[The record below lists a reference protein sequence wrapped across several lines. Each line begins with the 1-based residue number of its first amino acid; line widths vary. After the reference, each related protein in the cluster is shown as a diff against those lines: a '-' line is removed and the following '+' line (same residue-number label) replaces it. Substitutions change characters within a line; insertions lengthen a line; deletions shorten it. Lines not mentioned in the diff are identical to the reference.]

1 MTERGPDTRFQ
12 VLMDGPPVL
21 EAFDLRKHYGER
33 VAVDG
38 VAVSVNAGE
47 IVGLL
52 GPNGAGKTTT
62 LSMLAGT
69 LDSDSGTVR
78 IAGHDL
84 RLTPALARR
93 RLGFVPQSVAVYPTL
108 TAVENLDFFGRIQV
122 LKMTDAREATAALL
136 EEVGLTDRANDIVR
150 TFSGGMK
157 RRLNLACG
165 MLHGPQVLLLDEATA
180 GVDPQSRELIFAVI
194 KNAAAHGTAILYS
207 THYMEEAE
215 LLCNRV
221 ILIDHGHIVAE
232 GTVRQLVGL
241 AGVEGRVDLMT
252 RVSMPVGW
260 AGGLAGARELAIV
273 SNGTPCA
280 ALAVHSLDE
289 RVPEIISLANKFG
302 GGIVELHLH
311 PPNLQDAFIALTGH
325 ALRDAS

>member
-1 MTERGPDTRFQ
+1 
-12 VLMDGPPVL
+12 MDGPPVL

-38 VAVSVNAGE
+38 VAISVNAGE

-93 RLGFVPQSVAVYPTL
+93 SLGFVPQSVAVYPTL
-108 TAVENLDFFGRIQV
+108 TAVENLDFFGRIQG
-122 LKMTDAREATAALL
+122 LTKTDAREATAALL

>member
-1 MTERGPDTRFQ
+1 MTVRRADTRLQ
-12 VLMDGPPVL
+12 TLTDGPPAL
-21 EAFDLRKHYGER
+21 EAADLRKRFGDR

-62 LSMLAGT
+62 LSILGGT
-69 LDSDSGTVR
+69 LESDSGTVR
-78 IAGHDL
+78 IASHDL
-84 RLTPALARR
+84 RQAPARARR
-93 RLGFVPQSVAVYPTL
+93 SLGFVPQSVAVYPTL
-108 TAVENLDFFGRIQV
+108 TAVENLNFFGRIQG
-122 LKMTDAREATAALL
+122 LNKADSRSATSALL
-136 EEVGLTDRANDIVR
+136 EEVGLTDRANDIVE

-165 MLHGPQVLLLDEATA
+165 MLHRPEVLLLDEATA

-194 KNAAAHGTAILYS
+194 KNAAAKGAAVLYS

-221 ILIDHGHIVAE
+221 ILIDHGHIVAA
-232 GTVRQLVGL
+232 GSVRQLVAL
-241 AGVEGRVDLMT
+241 AGMEGRVDLTT
-252 RVSMPVGW
+252 RISMPAGW
-260 AGGLAGARELAIV
+260 TRTLAGVRELAIV
-273 SNGTPCA
+273 SNGAQCA
-280 ALAVHSLDE
+280 TLAVQSLDE
-289 RVPEIISLANKFG
+289 RVPEIIALAGELG

-311 PPNLQDAFIALTGH
+311 RPNLQDAFIALTGH
-325 ALRDAS
+325 ALRDAI

>member
-1 MTERGPDTRFQ
+1 
-12 VLMDGPPVL
+12 
-21 EAFDLRKHYGER
+21 
-33 VAVDG
+33 
-38 VAVSVNAGE
+38 
-47 IVGLL
+47 
-52 GPNGAGKTTT
+52 
-62 LSMLAGT
+62 MLAGT

-108 TAVENLDFFGRIQV
+108 TAVENLDFFGRIQG
-122 LKMTDAREATAALL
+122 LKKTDAREATAALL

>member
-1 MTERGPDTRFQ
+1 MKAGGHATRFRG
-12 VLMDGPPVL
+12 LMDGPPAL
-21 EAFDLRKHYGER
+21 EAVDLQKRYGDR

-62 LSMLAGT
+62 MSILAGT
-69 LDSDSGTVR
+69 LESDSGSVR

-84 RLTPALARR
+84 RLNPSRARR
-93 RLGFVPQSVAVYPTL
+93 SLGFVPQSVAVYPTL
-108 TAVENLDFFGRIQV
+108 TAFENLDFFGRIQG
-122 LKMTDAREATAALL
+122 LKKADARGATAALL
-136 EEVGLTDRANDIVR
+136 EEVGLPDRSNDIVG

-165 MLHGPQVLLLDEATA
+165 MLHRPEVLLLDEATA

-194 KNAAAHGTAILYS
+194 RNAAAHGTAVFYS

-221 ILIDHGHIVAE
+221 LILDHGRIVAE
-232 GTVRQLVGL
+232 GSVRQLVAL
-241 AGVEGRVDLMT
+241 AGVEGRVELMT
-252 RVSMPVGW
+252 RVSMPAGW
-260 AGGLAGARELAIV
+260 ARTLAGVRELDIAL
-273 SNGTPCA
+273 NGTPCA
-280 ALAVHSLDE
+280 ALAVQSLDE
-289 RVPEIISLANKFG
+289 RIPEIVALAIELG

-311 PPNLQDAFIALTGH
+311 RQNLQDAFIALTGH
-325 ALRDAS
+325 ALRDAI

>member
-1 MTERGPDTRFQ
+1 MTAQGPDPRFQ
-12 VLMDGPPVL
+12 ALMDGPPVL
-21 EAFDLRKHYGER
+21 EGVDLRKRYGER
-33 VAVDG
+33 IAVDG
-38 VAVSVNAGE
+38 VEISINAGE

-62 LSMLAGT
+62 LSILGGT
-69 LDSDSGTVR
+69 LDPDSGTVR
-78 IAGHDL
+78 VAGHDL
-84 RLTPALARR
+84 RLTPARARR
-93 RLGFVPQSVAVYPTL
+93 SLGFVPQSVAVYPTL
-108 TAVENLDFFGRIQV
+108 TAVENLDFFGRIQG
-122 LKMTDAREATAALL
+122 LTKTDAREATAALL

-221 ILIDHGHIVAE
+221 ILIDHGRIVAE
-232 GTVRQLVGL
+232 GSVRHLVALG
-241 AGVEGRVDLMT
+241 GVEGRVELMT
-252 RVSMPVGW
+252 RVSMPAGW
-260 AGGLAGARELAIV
+260 THTLA
-273 SNGTPCA
+273 
-280 ALAVHSLDE
+280 
-289 RVPEIISLANKFG
+289 
-302 GGIVELHLH
+302 
-311 PPNLQDAFIALTGH
+311 
-325 ALRDAS
+325 

>member
-1 MTERGPDTRFQ
+1 MTVRGPDSRFQ
-12 VLMDGPPVL
+12 ALMDGPLVL
-21 EAFDLRKHYGER
+21 EAVDLRKRYGDR
-33 VAVDG
+33 IAVEG
-38 VAVSVNAGE
+38 VALSVTAGE

-62 LSMLAGT
+62 LSILGGT
-69 LDSDSGTVR
+69 LESDSGTVR

-84 RLTPALARR
+84 RLTPARARR
-93 RLGFVPQSVAVYPTL
+93 SLGFVPQSVAVYPTL
-108 TAVENLDFFGRIQV
+108 TAVENLDFFGRIQG
-122 LKMTDAREATAALL
+122 LKKADSRAATAALL
-136 EEVGLTDRANDIVR
+136 EEVGLTDRANDIVG

-165 MLHGPQVLLLDEATA
+165 MLHRPEVLLLDEATA

-221 ILIDHGHIVAE
+221 ILIDHGHIVAQ
-232 GTVRQLVGL
+232 GTVRQLVTL
-241 AGVEGRVDLMT
+241 AGVEARVDLMT
-252 RVSMPVGW
+252 RVSMPAGW
-260 AGGLAGARELAIV
+260 ALTLAGVRELAIV
-273 SNGTPCA
+273 SNGAPYA
-280 ALAVHSLDE
+280 ALAVQSLDE
-289 RVPEIISLANKFG
+289 RVPEIISLANEFG

-311 PPNLQDAFIALTGH
+311 RPNLQDAFIALTGH
-325 ALRDAS
+325 ALRDAI